1 MVVPEEEP
9 EEEWEEER
17 EEEEEDWEE
26 ASGRRGKRRGVRRGR
41 RGTRRRNKKWTIT
54 QKVYLLL
61 HYKNTCLTFY
71 WLFIYCLQ
79 MDGGWRVGKTTNE
92 NENLN
97 RIFHMEKDKYE
108 TRVHK

>member
-9 EEEWEEER
+9 EEEWEEEEEER
-17 EEEEEDWEE
+17 EEE
-26 ASGRRGKRRGVRRGR
+26 SGRRGKRRGVRGGR
-41 RGTRRRNKKWTIT
+41 RGTRRRNKKWIIT
-54 QKVYLLL
+54 QKVCLLL

-71 WLFIYCLQ
+71 WLFIHCLQ

-97 RIFHMEKDKYE
+97 RNLHMEK
-108 TRVHK
+108 R